1 VPLGYS
7 IMINLNVCLRSAH
20 LGRIKFRMSRL
31 QGRAALSFRGG
42 RPDLIDVIS
51 EREVA
56 HAHFFPVVDGLH
68 LAQMHIAEVVLFK
81 LTF

>member
-1 VPLGYS
+1 
-7 IMINLNVCLRSAH
+7 
-20 LGRIKFRMSRL
+20 MSRL